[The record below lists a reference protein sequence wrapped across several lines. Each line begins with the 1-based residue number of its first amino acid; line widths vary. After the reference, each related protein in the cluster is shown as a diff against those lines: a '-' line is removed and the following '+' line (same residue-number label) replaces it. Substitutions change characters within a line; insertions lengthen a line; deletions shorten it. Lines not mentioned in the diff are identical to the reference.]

1 MTTPDLVIGLDS
13 STQSTKA
20 IAWNREGT
28 AIAEGRA
35 PHDMTMPQPGH
46 VEQDSGQW
54 WDALCTSVREVI
66 RQTGPERI
74 AGMAISNQRETSVF
88 VDENW
93 RAVHPAIVWV
103 DERGRS
109 QLPSLDRRIGA
120 DRIHRITGK
129 PFDLTPP
136 LTRFDWLR
144 EHDPETL
151 KRARH
156 VIDAQCFLLGH
167 LSGRKVTSWISA
179 DPSGIFDINAKAWSE
194 ELYREAGLSPD
205 QLPEVQPPGKRAG
218 SVSAAAAKAT
228 GLSEGTP
235 LFLAGGDGQCA
246 GLGVNAVREGTIYL
260 NLGTALIMGV
270 WAPEARISRYWRT
283 MTSPTGEGY
292 FLEAVQRTGAML
304 LNWLVDNFMGGRAD
318 PEIFAKLDA
327 QAAEIPPG
335 SEGVTMSPYLS
346 GCMDPHWDTDARAA
360 IIGLGVGHTAAHVYR
375 AALEA
380 LTAESVRAMGEM
392 RAQGLKTESITAVGG
407 GAVNSLWIRM
417 FADASGLPVA
427 RSRSVEAS
435 SLGAAMIAATGAG
448 WFGSVQEA
456 AGAMAA
462 EDPPVRPDPA
472 ARPVWDE
479 LLRRQADVYRPSAGQ
494 HRG

>member
-54 WDALCTSVREVI
+54 WEALCTSVREVI

-151 KRARH
+151 KKARH

-194 ELYREAGLSPD
+194 ELYREAGLSRTSCR
-205 QLPEVQPPGKRAG
+205 KCSR
-218 SVSAAAAKAT
+218 
-228 GLSEGTP
+228 
-235 LFLAGGDGQCA
+235 
-246 GLGVNAVREGTIYL
+246 REKERG
-260 NLGTALIMGV
+260 AF
-270 WAPEARISRYWRT
+270 RQQ
-283 MTSPTGEGY
+283 
-292 FLEAVQRTGAML
+292 QRRRPA
-304 LNWLVDNFMGGRAD
+304 FRKGRR
-318 PEIFAKLDA
+318 FF
-327 QAAEIPPG
+327 
-335 SEGVTMSPYLS
+335 
-346 GCMDPHWDTDARAA
+346 
-360 IIGLGVGHTAAHVYR
+360 
-375 AALEA
+375 
-380 LTAESVRAMGEM
+380 
-392 RAQGLKTESITAVGG
+392 
-407 GAVNSLWIRM
+407 SL
-417 FADASGLPVA
+417 
-427 RSRSVEAS
+427 
-435 SLGAAMIAATGAG
+435 AATGNA
-448 WFGSVQEA
+448 
-456 AGAMAA
+456 
-462 EDPPVRPDPA
+462 PVLASMRCGKGQSISISA
-472 ARPVWDE
+472 
-479 LLRRQADVYRPSAGQ
+479 LR
-494 HRG
+494 